1 MSEAGEEGDEEE
13 EERETASFGMVRSWD
28 WAMKQVKRTT
38 EERERER
45 VLGDVEGSLDIDVD
59 GGRRVRWSR
68 GTGEGGVRGLRNGG
82 EALVVRNQ
90 KGRPNDVKLSA
101 IGD

>member
-38 EERERER
+38 EERE
-45 VLGDVEGSLDIDVD
+45 
-59 GGRRVRWSR
+59 
-68 GTGEGGVRGLRNGG
+68 GESVG
-82 EALVVRNQ
+82 
-90 KGRPNDVKLSA
+90 
-101 IGD
+101 